1 LNVGL
6 VGLVCTLAA
15 CAHSASSDVA
25 VPAPTLS
32 PDWTALHHF
41 VDSALAAGAA
51 PGLVVAASWPGGH
64 HIYGAGRLGDGA
76 PDRPDRHTQYDLAS
90 LTKVVG
96 LTTAMMFAVDE
107 GRIDLDT
114 PIQAYVPAFQGAGKE
129 RVTVRML
136 LAHAGGLP
144 AWRPFYRQAAD
155 RAAVLALV
163 ETTPLEAP
171 PGNRFT
177 YSDLGGILLGQAAES
192 VYGERLDS
200 LLDRRLFRPLGM
212 RHTGYLR
219 MVADVPTVAPT
230 ELDVYRGRVLRGQV
244 HDENAW
250 RMGGVSGH
258 AGLFSTAEELLK
270 FGEWW
275 IGQWSGGRADRRTEG
290 GGAPNRPSAGPA
302 VRQSVV
308 REFARRQDLPA
319 GSARALG
326 WETPTQDNT
335 GSALLSPGSVGHTGF
350 TGTSLWIDPGRGVV
364 IVVLANP
371 VHPTRAHTRFNGVRR
386 GVGDRVLAALGACE
400 SAPLLVGGTELTA
413 CAAR

>member
-1 LNVGL
+1 MVI
-6 VGLVCTLAA
+6 
-15 CAHSASSDVA
+15 
-25 VPAPTLS
+25 
-32 PDWTALHHF
+32 
-41 VDSALAAGAA
+41 
-51 PGLVVAASWPGGH
+51 AASWPGGH
-64 HIYGAGRLGDGA
+64 HIYSAGRVGDGA

-96 LTTAMMFAVDE
+96 LTTALMFAVDE

-114 PIQAYVPAFQGAGKE
+114 PIQAYVPAFRGAGKE
-129 RVTVRML
+129 RVTVRIL

-144 AWRPFYRQAAD
+144 AWRPFFRQAAD
-155 RAAVLALV
+155 RAGVLALV
-163 ETTPLEAP
+163 ETTPLESP
-171 PGNRFT
+171 PGHRFT

-192 VYGERLDS
+192 AYGERLDS

-230 ELDVYRGRVLRGQV
+230 ELDVYRGRVLRAQV

-258 AGLFSTAEELLK
+258 AGLFSTAEDLLK

-275 IGQWSGGRADRRTEG
+275 LDQRVGG
-290 GGAPNRPSAGPA
+290 SAGRRVGPT
-302 VRQSVV
+302 VREETVA
-308 REFARRQDLPA
+308 EFARRQELPA
-319 GSARALG
+319 GSPRALG
-326 WETPTQDNT
+326 WETPTEDNT

-400 SAPLLVGGTELTA
+400 DAPLLVDDTELKA
-413 CAAR
+413 CATR